1 MIRMWKRALA
11 VTLVSLALSGT
22 VVGASAQEVDDE
34 DEKARI
40 EGNESVSSSG
50 FRVGSFRSWIFRS
63 FMVDEG
69 DDATTLGLEL
79 ESYLGLGGYEV
90 KNIAYIELADFPR
103 AIPGQPPGNP
113 SPGNEAVTGVTDL
126 LTGFWVSKQGE
137 HHGKHHFAPGFAMQF
152 PTASSETLGSGKWS
166 IGPSFD
172 YEYESGDL
180 FAGAIVLLLW
190 SFAGDSDRKS
200 VSMLLIK
207 PFVYYALSD
216 SWDLMYVPYGIQVY
230 WNKPSG
236 EKMYLPIG
244 GGTQYKTRLG
254 SLGLNLGAQ
263 LFNNVVRPTKG
274 TVWDL
279 RFLVELVF

>member
-1 MIRMWKRALA
+1 MWKRALA

-22 VVGASAQEVDDE
+22 VVGASAQEVDGE
-34 DEKARI
+34 DEKARV
-40 EGNESVSSSG
+40 EGDESASSSG

-180 FAGAIVLLLW
+180 FAGAIVLQLW

-200 VSMLLIK
+200 VSMLMIK

-244 GGTQYKTRLG
+244 GGTQYKTHLG

-263 LFNNVVRPTKG
+263 LFNNVVRPSTG